1 MIVDSELGLT
11 VNPCPLNPEDIAEQT
26 IIESSVKL
34 DLENRPEP
42 LNLETDIP
50 GSDTGVKASIFLGT
64 MPSPTP
70 LVLGKVEVDL
80 PIYPGTLGWY
90 ISPGCAI

>member
-34 DLENRPEP
+34 DLENQPEP
-42 LNLETDIP
+42 LNLEN
-50 GSDTGVKASIFLGT
+50 
-64 MPSPTP
+64 
-70 LVLGKVEVDL
+70 EVFRDR
-80 PIYPGTLGWY
+80 IQE
-90 ISPGCAI
+90 